1 MEKFMD
7 AGAAVGVIEKK
18 KFMDD
23 NFLLS
28 TDTAVTLYHDY
39 AKEMPICDYHCH
51 LNPKEIA
58 VDKRY
63 KNITEIWL
71 GGDHYKWR
79 TMRSF
84 GIEEKYITGDA
95 TDYEKFE
102 AFAKVMPYLIGNPM
116 YHWSHLELK
125 SYFGI
130 EETLSPKTCK
140 SIWDRCNEII
150 NGEDFSA
157 RAMIKNSNVKYIGTT
172 DDPIDNLEYHIAIA
186 KDETFDCEV
195 RPSFRP
201 DRAVK
206 IHGEGFADY
215 IAKLGEVENTEIKDY
230 ETLLTVLEKR
240 LDFFVE
246 NGCNITDHSLER
258 VYFRNTT
265 MEEVDAIFKKAL
277 AGETL
282 TIEEIE
288 KYSTLT
294 MISLGRMY
302 SKRGMVMQLHIGA
315 LRNNNTRMFKKLG
328 ADVGFDSIDDG
339 EVATSLSR
347 LLDSLD
353 ITDELPKTI
362 LYCLNPKDNEVLGTM
377 LGNFQGGGVAGKIQF
392 GSGWWFND
400 QKDGMERQ
408 MMALS
413 QLGLISQ
420 FVGMLTDSRSFLSYT
435 RHEYF
440 RRILCNYIGGLVE
453 NGEYPADMEI
463 LGEIIQNIC
472 YNNIEKYLQK

>member
-1 MEKFMD
+1 M
-7 AGAAVGVIEKK
+7 K

-58 VDKRY
+58 EDKRY

-95 TDYEKFE
+95 SDYEKFE

-116 YHWSHLELK
+116 YHWSHLELQR
-125 SYFGI
+125 YFGI
-130 EETLSPKTCK
+130 YETLSPKTCK

-186 KDETFDCEV
+186 KDENFDCEV

-206 IHGEGFADY
+206 IHGEGFAEY
-215 IAKLGEVENTEIKDY
+215 IVKLGEVENTEIKDY
-230 ETLLTVLEKR
+230 ETLLEVLEKR

-302 SKRGMVMQLHIGA
+302 NKRGMVMQLHIGA

-472 YNNIEKYLQK
+472 YNNIEKYIKSEVCIKTM

>member
-1 MEKFMD
+1 MR
-7 AGAAVGVIEKK
+7 

-28 TDTAVTLYHDY
+28 TDTAITLYHDH
-39 AKEMPICDYHCH
+39 AKNMPICDYHCH

-58 VDKRY
+58 EDKRY
-63 KNITEIWL
+63 NNITEIWL

-95 TDYEKFE
+95 SDYEKFQ

-125 SYFGI
+125 RYFGI
-130 EETLSPKTCK
+130 EETLSPKTCE
-140 SIWDRCNEII
+140 SIWNRCNEII
-150 NGEDFSA
+150 NSDDFSA
-157 RAMIKNSNVKYIGTT
+157 RAMIKKSNVKYIGTT
-172 DDPIDNLEYHIAIA
+172 DDPIDNLEYHIQISN
-186 KDETFDCEV
+186 DDNFDCEV

-201 DRAVK
+201 DKTLK
-206 IHGEGFADY
+206 IQGEGFAEY
-215 IAKLGEVENTEIKDY
+215 INLLGKTENTEINDY
-230 ETLLTVLEKR
+230 GTLLNVLEKR

-246 NGCNITDHSLER
+246 NGCQITDHSLER
-258 VYFRNTT
+258 VYFRQATL
-265 MEEVDAIFKKAL
+265 EEVDAIFKKAL
-277 AGETL
+277 NGEKL
-282 TIEEIE
+282 SIEEVE

-302 SKRGMVMQLHIGA
+302 SKRNMVMQLHIGA

-339 EVATSLSR
+339 EIATGISR

-353 ITDELPKTI
+353 MTDELPKTI

-377 LGNFQGGGVAGKIQF
+377 IGNFQGGGIAGKIQF

-440 RRILCNYIGGLVE
+440 RRILCNYIGNIVE
-453 NGEYPADMEI
+453 NGEYPCDMEI
-463 LGEIIQNIC
+463 LGEIIENIC
-472 YNNIEKYLQK
+472 YNNIEKYINK

>member
-1 MEKFMD
+1 ME
-7 AGAAVGVIEKK
+7 

-58 VDKRY
+58 EDKRY

-125 SYFGI
+125 RYFEI

>member
-1 MEKFMD
+1 MR
-7 AGAAVGVIEKK
+7 

-28 TDTAVTLYHDY
+28 TDTAITLYHEY
-39 AKEMPICDYHCH
+39 AKNMPICDYHCH

-58 VDKRY
+58 EDKRY
-63 KNITEIWL
+63 NNITEIWL

-95 TDYEKFE
+95 SDYEKFQ

-125 SYFGI
+125 RYFGI
-130 EETLSPKTCK
+130 EETLSPKTCE
-140 SIWDRCNEII
+140 SIWNRCNEII
-150 NGEDFSA
+150 NSDNFSA
-157 RAMIKNSNVKYIGTT
+157 RAMIKKSNVKYIGTT
-172 DDPIDNLEYHIAIA
+172 DDPIDNLEYHIQIS
-186 KDETFDCEV
+186 KDENFDCEV

-201 DRAVK
+201 DKALK
-206 IHGEGFADY
+206 IQGEGFGDY
-215 IAKLGEVENTEIKDY
+215 INLLGKTENTEINDY
-230 ETLLTVLEKR
+230 ETLLNVLEKR

-246 NGCNITDHSLER
+246 NGCKITDHSLER
-258 VYFRNTT
+258 VYFREATL
-265 MEEVDAIFKKAL
+265 EEVNHIFLKAL
-277 AGETL
+277 NDEKL
-282 TIEEIE
+282 TKEEVE
-288 KYSTLT
+288 KYFTLT

-302 SKRGMVMQLHIGA
+302 SKHNMVMQLHIGA
-315 LRNNNTRMFKKLG
+315 LRNNNTRMFEKLG
-328 ADVGFDSIDDG
+328 ADVGFYSIDDG
-339 EVATSLSR
+339 EIATGISR

-353 ITDELPKTI
+353 MTDELPKTI

-377 LGNFQGGGVAGKIQF
+377 IGNFQGGGVAGKIQF

-440 RRILCNYIGGLVE
+440 RRILCNYIGNLVE
-453 NGEYPADMEI
+453 NGEYPCDMEI
-463 LGEIIQNIC
+463 LGEIIENIC
-472 YNNIEKYLQK
+472 YNNIEKYINK

>member
-1 MEKFMD
+1 ME
-7 AGAAVGVIEKK
+7 

-58 VDKRY
+58 EDKRY
-63 KNITEIWL
+63 KNKTEIWL

-84 GIEEKYITGDA
+84 GIKEKYITGDA

-125 SYFGI
+125 RYFGI

-150 NGEDFSA
+150 NGEGFSA
-157 RAMIKNSNVKYIGTT
+157 RAMIKKSNVKYIGTT
-172 DDPIDNLEYHIAIA
+172 DDPIDNLEYHIEIA
-186 KDETFDCEV
+186 KDESFDCEV

-215 IAKLGEVENTEIKDY
+215 VAKLGEVENTEIKDY

-258 VYFRNTT
+258 VYFQKYNYRRSRCYIQKSFRWRNFNNRRNRK
-265 MEEVDAIFKKAL
+265 VLYVNNDKLRKNVQQAWHGNAITHRCIKK
-277 AGETL
+277 
-282 TIEEIE
+282 
-288 KYSTLT
+288 
-294 MISLGRMY
+294 
-302 SKRGMVMQLHIGA
+302 
-315 LRNNNTRMFKKLG
+315 
-328 ADVGFDSIDDG
+328 
-339 EVATSLSR
+339 
-347 LLDSLD
+347 
-353 ITDELPKTI
+353 
-362 LYCLNPKDNEVLGTM
+362 
-377 LGNFQGGGVAGKIQF
+377 
-392 GSGWWFND
+392 
-400 QKDGMERQ
+400 
-408 MMALS
+408 
-413 QLGLISQ
+413 
-420 FVGMLTDSRSFLSYT
+420 
-435 RHEYF
+435 
-440 RRILCNYIGGLVE
+440 
-453 NGEYPADMEI
+453 
-463 LGEIIQNIC
+463 
-472 YNNIEKYLQK
+472 

>member
-58 VDKRY
+58 EDKRY

-95 TDYEKFE
+95 SDYEKFE

-116 YHWSHLELK
+116 YHWSHLELQR
-125 SYFGI
+125 YFGI
-130 EETLSPKTCK
+130 YETLSPKTCK

-157 RAMIKNSNVKYIGTT
+157 RAMIRNSNVKYIGTT

-186 KDETFDCEV
+186 KDENFDCEV

-215 IAKLGEVENTEIKDY
+215 IVKLGKVENTEIKDY
-230 ETLLTVLEKR
+230 ETLLEVLEKR
-240 LDFFVE
+240 LDFFVA

-302 SKRGMVMQLHIGA
+302 NKRGMVMQLHIGA

-377 LGNFQGGGVAGKIQF
+377 LGNFQGGGIAGKIQF

>member
-1 MEKFMD
+1 MR
-7 AGAAVGVIEKK
+7 

-28 TDTAVTLYHDY
+28 TDTAITLYHDH
-39 AKEMPICDYHCH
+39 AKNMPICDYHCH

-58 VDKRY
+58 EDKRY
-63 KNITEIWL
+63 NNITEIWL

-95 TDYEKFE
+95 SDYEKFQ

-125 SYFGI
+125 RYFGI
-130 EETLSPKTCK
+130 EETLSPKTCEA
-140 SIWDRCNEII
+140 IWNKCNEII
-150 NGEDFSA
+150 NSDDFSA
-157 RAMIKNSNVKYIGTT
+157 RAMIKKSNVKYIGTT
-172 DDPIDNLEYHIAIA
+172 DDPIDNLEYHIQIS
-186 KDETFDCEV
+186 KDENFDCEV

-201 DRAVK
+201 DKALK
-206 IHGEGFADY
+206 IQGADFVEY
-215 IAKLGEVENTEIKDY
+215 INLLGKTENTEIKDY

-246 NGCNITDHSLER
+246 NGCQITDHSIER
-258 VYFRNTT
+258 VYFREASL
-265 MEEVDAIFKKAL
+265 EEVKVIFEKAL
-277 AGETL
+277 AGEEL
-282 TIEEIE
+282 SLEEIE
-288 KYSTLT
+288 KYNTLT

-302 SKRGMVMQLHIGA
+302 SKRNMVMQLHIGA

-339 EVATSLSR
+339 EIATGISR

-353 ITDELPKTI
+353 MTDELPKTI

-377 LGNFQGGGVAGKIQF
+377 IGNFQGGGVAGKIQF

-453 NGEYPADMEI
+453 NGEYPCDMEI
-463 LGEIIQNIC
+463 LGEIVENIC
-472 YNNIEKYLQK
+472 YNNINRYLQK

>member
-1 MEKFMD
+1 MR
-7 AGAAVGVIEKK
+7 

-39 AKEMPICDYHCH
+39 AKDMPICDYHCH

-58 VDKRY
+58 EDKRY

-116 YHWSHLELK
+116 YHWSHLELQR
-125 SYFGI
+125 YFGI
-130 EETLSPKTCK
+130 YETLSPKTCK

-186 KDETFDCEV
+186 KDENFDCEV

-215 IAKLGEVENTEIKDY
+215 IAKLGKVESTEIKDY
-230 ETLLTVLEKR
+230 ETLLEVLEKR

-302 SKRGMVMQLHIGA
+302 NKRGMVMQLHIGA

-440 RRILCNYIGGLVE
+440 RRILCDLLGTWVE
-453 NGEYPADMEI
+453 NGEFPADYETLEEI
-463 LGEIIQNIC
+463 VKGIC
-472 YNNIEKYLQK
+472 YNNAINYFGFKLETK

>member
-1 MEKFMD
+1 MR
-7 AGAAVGVIEKK
+7 

-28 TDTAVTLYHDY
+28 TDTAITLYHEY
-39 AKEMPICDYHCH
+39 AKNMPICDYHCH

-58 VDKRY
+58 EDKRY
-63 KNITEIWL
+63 SNITEIWL

-95 TDYEKFE
+95 SDYEKFQ

-125 SYFGI
+125 RYFGI
-130 EETLSPKTCK
+130 EETLSPKTCE
-140 SIWDRCNEII
+140 SIWNRCNEII
-150 NGEDFSA
+150 NSDNFSA
-157 RAMIKNSNVKYIGTT
+157 RAMIKKSNVKYIGTT
-172 DDPIDNLEYHIAIA
+172 DDPIDNLEYHIQIS
-186 KDETFDCEV
+186 KDENFDCEV

-201 DRAVK
+201 DKALK
-206 IHGEGFADY
+206 IQGEGFADY
-215 IAKLGEVENTEIKDY
+215 INLLGKTENIEINDY
-230 ETLLTVLEKR
+230 ETLLNVLEKR

-246 NGCNITDHSLER
+246 NGCQITDHSLER
-258 VYFRNTT
+258 VYFRQATL
-265 MEEVDAIFKKAL
+265 EEVDAIFKKAL
-277 AGETL
+277 NGEEL
-282 TIEEIE
+282 SIEEIE

-302 SKRGMVMQLHIGA
+302 RKRNMVMQLHIGA

-339 EVATSLSR
+339 EIATGISR

-377 LGNFQGGGVAGKIQF
+377 IGNFQGGGVAGKIQF

-440 RRILCNYIGGLVE
+440 RRILCNYIGNLVE
-453 NGEYPADMEI
+453 NGEYPCDMEI
-463 LGEIIQNIC
+463 LGGIIENIC
-472 YNNIEKYLQK
+472 YNNIEKYINK

>member
-58 VDKRY
+58 EDKRY

-125 SYFGI
+125 RYFGI

-186 KDETFDCEV
+186 KDESFDCEV

-277 AGETL
+277 TGETL

-315 LRNNNTRMFKKLG
+315 LRNNNTRMFNKVG
-328 ADVGFDSIDDG
+328 ADAGFDSIDDG
-339 EVATSLSR
+339 EIAYSLSR
-347 LLDSLD
+347 IL
-353 ITDELPKTI
+353 DELDKELEKREHKFCRYADDCNIYVKSKRAGERVMDNITNFIEGKLKLKVNRSKSAVERPWKRKFLGFTI
-362 LYCLNPKDNEVLGTM
+362 MLSFGKACTTISKQSLKRYKD
-377 LGNFQGGGVAGKIQF
+377 KIR
-392 GSGWWFND
+392 
-400 QKDGMERQ
+400 EI
-408 MMALS
+408 L
-413 QLGLISQ
+413 
-420 FVGMLTDSRSFLSYT
+420 SRSKPMTL
-435 RHEYF
+435 EQ
-440 RRILCNYIGGLVE
+440 RIIKMNQINIGWINYYGIAKCKGI
-453 NGEYPADMEI
+453 A
-463 LGEIIQNIC
+463 
-472 YNNIEKYLQK
+472 

>member
-1 MEKFMD
+1 M
-7 AGAAVGVIEKK
+7 K

-23 NFLLS
+23 NFLLT
-28 TDTAVTLYHDY
+28 TDTAITLYNEH
-39 AKEMPICDYHCH
+39 AKNMPICDYHCH

-58 VDKRY
+58 EDKRY
-63 KNITEIWL
+63 NNITEIWL

-84 GIEEKYITGDA
+84 GIEEKYITGNSS
-95 TDYEKFE
+95 DYEKFE

-125 SYFGI
+125 RYFGV

-140 SIWDRCNEII
+140 TIWNKCNEII
-150 NGEDFSA
+150 KSKDFSA
-157 RAMIKNSNVKYIGTT
+157 RAMIKKSNVKYIGTT
-172 DDPIDNLEYHIAIA
+172 DDPIDNLEYHIQIS
-186 KDETFDCEV
+186 KDESFDCEV

-201 DRAVK
+201 DKAIK
-206 IHGEGFADY
+206 IQSEGFSEY
-215 IAKLGEVENTEIKDY
+215 ISLLGKTEGMEIKDY

-246 NGCNITDHSLER
+246 NGCKITDHSLER
-258 VYFRNTT
+258 VYFRKATL
-265 MEEVDAIFKKAL
+265 EEVDNIFKKAL
-277 AGETL
+277 CKEELST
-282 TIEEIE
+282 EEIE
-288 KYSTLT
+288 KYFTLT
-294 MISLGRMY
+294 MISLGKMY
-302 SKRGMVMQLHIGA
+302 SKRNMVMQLHIGA

-339 EVATSLSR
+339 EIATGLSR

-377 LGNFQGGGVAGKIQF
+377 IGNFQGGGVAGKIQF

-435 RHEYF
+435 RHDYF
-440 RRILCNYIGGLVE
+440 RRILCNYIGDLV
-453 NGEYPADMEI
+453 
-463 LGEIIQNIC
+463 
-472 YNNIEKYLQK
+472 

>member
-1 MEKFMD
+1 M
-7 AGAAVGVIEKK
+7 K

-28 TDTAVTLYHDY
+28 TDTAITLYHEY
-39 AKEMPICDYHCH
+39 AKNMPICDYHCH
-51 LNPKEIA
+51 LNPQEIA
-58 VDKRY
+58 EDKRY
-63 KNITEIWL
+63 NNITEIWL

-95 TDYEKFE
+95 SDYEKFQ

-125 SYFGI
+125 RYFGI
-130 EETLSPKTCK
+130 EETLSPKTCE
-140 SIWDRCNEII
+140 SIWNRCNEII
-150 NGEDFSA
+150 NRDDFSA
-157 RAMIKNSNVKYIGTT
+157 RAMIKKSNVKYIGTT
-172 DDPIDNLEYHIAIA
+172 DDPIDNLEYHIQIS
-186 KDETFDCEV
+186 KDENFDCEV

-201 DRAVK
+201 DKALK
-206 IHGEGFADY
+206 IQGEGFAGY
-215 IAKLGEVENTEIKDY
+215 INLLGKTENTEINDY
-230 ETLLTVLEKR
+230 ETLLNVLEKR

-246 NGCNITDHSLER
+246 NGCIITDHSLER
-258 VYFRNTT
+258 VYFRQATL
-265 MEEVDAIFKKAL
+265 EEVNAIFKKAL
-277 AGETL
+277 NGEEL
-282 TIEEIE
+282 SIEEIE

-302 SKRGMVMQLHIGA
+302 SKRNMVMQLHIGA

-339 EVATSLSR
+339 EIATGISR

-353 ITDELPKTI
+353 MTDELPKTI

-377 LGNFQGGGVAGKIQF
+377 IGNFQGGGVAGKIQF

-440 RRILCNYIGGLVE
+440 RRILCNYIGNLVE
-453 NGEYPADMEI
+453 NGEYPCDMEI
-463 LGEIIQNIC
+463 LGEIIENIC
-472 YNNIEKYLQK
+472 YNNIEKYINK

>member
-1 MEKFMD
+1 MR
-7 AGAAVGVIEKK
+7 

-28 TDTAVTLYHDY
+28 TDTAITLYHEY
-39 AKEMPICDYHCH
+39 AKNMPICDYHCH

-58 VDKRY
+58 EDKRY
-63 KNITEIWL
+63 SNITEIWL

-95 TDYEKFE
+95 SDYEKFQ

-125 SYFGI
+125 RYFGI
-130 EETLSPKTCK
+130 EETLSPKTCE
-140 SIWDRCNEII
+140 SIWNRCNEII
-150 NGEDFSA
+150 NSDNFSA
-157 RAMIKNSNVKYIGTT
+157 RAMIKKSNVKYIGTT
-172 DDPIDNLEYHIAIA
+172 DDPIDNLEYHIQIS
-186 KDETFDCEV
+186 KDENFDCEV

-201 DRAVK
+201 DKALK
-206 IHGEGFADY
+206 IQGEGFADY
-215 IAKLGEVENTEIKDY
+215 INLLGKTENIEINDY
-230 ETLLTVLEKR
+230 ETLLNVLEKR

-246 NGCNITDHSLER
+246 NGCQITDHSLER
-258 VYFRNTT
+258 VYFRQATL
-265 MEEVDAIFKKAL
+265 EEVDAIFKKAL
-277 AGETL
+277 NGEEL
-282 TIEEIE
+282 SIEEIE

-302 SKRGMVMQLHIGA
+302 SKRNMVMQLHIGA

-339 EVATSLSR
+339 EIATGISR

-377 LGNFQGGGVAGKIQF
+377 IGNFQGGGVAGKIQF

-420 FVGMLTDSRSFLSYT
+420 FVGMVTDSRSFLSYT

-440 RRILCNYIGGLVE
+440 RRILCNYLGSLVE
-453 NGEYPADMEI
+453 SGQYPYDEEI
-463 LGEIIQNIC
+463 LGEIVENIC
-472 YNNIEKYLQK
+472 YKNSAKYFER

>member
-1 MEKFMD
+1 MR
-7 AGAAVGVIEKK
+7 

-28 TDTAVTLYHDY
+28 NDTAITLYHDF

-58 VDKRY
+58 QDKRY

-95 TDYEKFE
+95 SDFEKFE

-125 SYFGI
+125 RYFGI

-150 NGEDFSA
+150 NSDDFSA
-157 RAMIKNSNVKYIGTT
+157 REMIKKSNVKYIGTT
-172 DDPIDNLEYHIAIA
+172 DDPIDNLQYHIQIA
-186 KDETFDCEV
+186 NDKDFDCEV

-206 IHGEGFADY
+206 IQDKLFFDY
-215 IAKLGEVENTEIKDY
+215 VSKLSDASNIQIKNYSD
-230 ETLLTVLEKR
+230 LLKALEQR

-258 VYFRNTT
+258 VYFKETT
-265 MEEVDAIFKKAL
+265 LEEVDLIFKKAL
-277 AGETL
+277 AKEEL
-282 TIEEIE
+282 TKDEIE
-288 KYSTLT
+288 KYATLT
-294 MISLGRMY
+294 MINLGKMY
-302 SKRGMVMQLHIGA
+302 NKRNMVMQLHIGA
-315 LRNNNTRMFKKLG
+315 LRNNNTRMFNKLG
-328 ADVGFDSIDDG
+328 ADIGFDSIDDG
-339 EVATSLSR
+339 EIATSLSK

-353 ITDELPKTI
+353 KSDELPKTI
-362 LYCLNPKDNEVLGTM
+362 LYCLNPKDNEVLATM
-377 LGNFQGGGVAGKIQF
+377 IGNFQGGGVAGKIQF

-440 RRILCNYIGGLVE
+440 RRILCNYIGSLVE
-453 NGEYPADMEI
+453 NGEYPNDLEI

-472 YNNIEKYLQK
+472 YNNIDKYLQK

>member
-1 MEKFMD
+1 M
-7 AGAAVGVIEKK
+7 K

-28 TDTAVTLYHDY
+28 TDTAITLYHEY
-39 AKEMPICDYHCH
+39 AKNMPICDYHCH
-51 LNPKEIA
+51 LNPQEIA
-58 VDKRY
+58 EDKRY
-63 KNITEIWL
+63 NNITEIWL

-95 TDYEKFE
+95 SDYEKFQ

-125 SYFGI
+125 RYFGI
-130 EETLSPKTCK
+130 EETLSPKTCE
-140 SIWDRCNEII
+140 SIWNRCNEII
-150 NGEDFSA
+150 NRDDFSA
-157 RAMIKNSNVKYIGTT
+157 RAMIKKSNVKYIGTT
-172 DDPIDNLEYHIAIA
+172 DDPIDNLEYHIQIS
-186 KDETFDCEV
+186 KDENFDCEV

-201 DRAVK
+201 DKALK
-206 IHGEGFADY
+206 IQGEGFAGY
-215 IAKLGEVENTEIKDY
+215 INLLGETENTEINDY
-230 ETLLTVLEKR
+230 ETLLNVLEKR
-240 LDFFVE
+240 LDFFIE
-246 NGCNITDHSLER
+246 NGCKITDHSLER
-258 VYFRNTT
+258 VYFRQATL
-265 MEEVDAIFKKAL
+265 EEVNSIFKKAL
-277 AGETL
+277 NREEL
-282 TIEEIE
+282 SIEEIE

-302 SKRGMVMQLHIGA
+302 SKRNMVMQLHIGA

-339 EVATSLSR
+339 EIATGISR

-353 ITDELPKTI
+353 MTDELPKTI

-377 LGNFQGGGVAGKIQF
+377 IGNFQGGGVAGKIQF

-440 RRILCNYIGGLVE
+440 RRILCNYIGNLVE
-453 NGEYPADMEI
+453 NGEYPCDMEI
-463 LGEIIQNIC
+463 LGEIIENIC
-472 YNNIEKYLQK
+472 YNNIEKYINK

>member
-1 MEKFMD
+1 M
-7 AGAAVGVIEKK
+7 K

-58 VDKRY
+58 EDKRY

-95 TDYEKFE
+95 SDYEKFE

-116 YHWSHLELK
+116 YHWSHLELQR
-125 SYFGI
+125 YFGI
-130 EETLSPKTCK
+130 YETLSPKTCK

-186 KDETFDCEV
+186 KDENFDCEV

-206 IHGEGFADY
+206 IHGEGFAEY
-215 IAKLGEVENTEIKDY
+215 IVKVGEVENTEIKDY
-230 ETLLTVLEKR
+230 ETLLEVLEKR
-240 LDFFVE
+240 LEFFVE

-302 SKRGMVMQLHIGA
+302 NKRGMVMQLHIGA

-472 YNNIEKYLQK
+472 YNNIEKYIKSEVCIKTM

>member
-58 VDKRY
+58 EDKRY

-125 SYFGI
+125 RYFGI

-288 KYSTLT
+288 
-294 MISLGRMY
+294 
-302 SKRGMVMQLHIGA
+302 
-315 LRNNNTRMFKKLG
+315 
-328 ADVGFDSIDDG
+328 
-339 EVATSLSR
+339 
-347 LLDSLD
+347 
-353 ITDELPKTI
+353 
-362 LYCLNPKDNEVLGTM
+362 
-377 LGNFQGGGVAGKIQF
+377 
-392 GSGWWFND
+392 
-400 QKDGMERQ
+400 
-408 MMALS
+408 
-413 QLGLISQ
+413 
-420 FVGMLTDSRSFLSYT
+420 
-435 RHEYF
+435 
-440 RRILCNYIGGLVE
+440 
-453 NGEYPADMEI
+453 
-463 LGEIIQNIC
+463 
-472 YNNIEKYLQK
+472 

>member
-1 MEKFMD
+1 MR
-7 AGAAVGVIEKK
+7 

-28 TDTAVTLYHDY
+28 TDTAITLYHDH
-39 AKEMPICDYHCH
+39 AKNMPICDYHCH

-58 VDKRY
+58 EDKRY
-63 KNITEIWL
+63 NNITEIWL

-95 TDYEKFE
+95 SDYEKFQ

-125 SYFGI
+125 RYFGI
-130 EETLSPKTCK
+130 EETLSPKTCEA
-140 SIWDRCNEII
+140 IWNKCNEII
-150 NGEDFSA
+150 NSDDFSA
-157 RAMIKNSNVKYIGTT
+157 RAMIKKSNVKYIGTT
-172 DDPIDNLEYHIAIA
+172 DDPIDNLEYHIQIS
-186 KDETFDCEV
+186 KDENFDCEV

-201 DRAVK
+201 DKALK
-206 IHGEGFADY
+206 IQGADFVEY
-215 IAKLGEVENTEIKDY
+215 INLLGKTENTEIKDY

-246 NGCNITDHSLER
+246 NGCQITDHSIER
-258 VYFRNTT
+258 VYFREASL
-265 MEEVDAIFKKAL
+265 EEVKVIFEKAL
-277 AGETL
+277 AGEEL
-282 TIEEIE
+282 SLEEIE
-288 KYSTLT
+288 KYNTLT

-302 SKRGMVMQLHIGA
+302 SKRNMVMQLHIGA

-339 EVATSLSR
+339 EIATGISR

-353 ITDELPKTI
+353 MTDELPKTI

-377 LGNFQGGGVAGKIQF
+377 IGNFQGGGVAGKIQF

-453 NGEYPADMEI
+453 NGEYPCDMEI
-463 LGEIIQNIC
+463 LGEIIENIC
-472 YNNIEKYLQK
+472 YNNINRYLQK